1 MFARIQTFP
10 PEYQRIN
17 ASRKF
22 VPPKEP
28 LGDSNPSLFL
38 LVPEEKILRG
48 GGKKISI
55 HPSIQFFPRRF
66 FQLAGK
72 RRARTPHPK
81 VDPHSLCKASAA
93 LEHHHL
99 VAASTLRHVA
109 RWPRIRAEDR
119 QRKEWNVERRAL
131 RRSQPRLFATGAW
144 QPACAKRGWM
154 GEGDRESFLD
164 IKVAC
169 SRPRHFFFFFF
180 FFFFLSFFSIRVA
193 SIKSCVQ
200 IIPDRWTSREKEGD
214 FSPLIHDFPFLN
226 RLSRLN

>member
-66 FQLAGK
+66 FQLAGE

-81 VDPHSLCKASAA
+81 VDPHSLQSLGRSRAPSPGGCLRATSRGA
-93 LEHHHL
+93 
-99 VAASTLRHVA
+99 VAAYSR
-109 RWPRIRAEDR
+109 
-119 QRKEWNVERRAL
+119 
-131 RRSQPRLFATGAW
+131 GG
-144 QPACAKRGWM
+144 PAKSEGVKRG
-154 GEGDRESFLD
+154 EE
-164 IKVAC
+164 
-169 SRPRHFFFFFF
+169 
-180 FFFFLSFFSIRVA
+180 RVA
-193 SIKSCVQ
+193 SLATSIVRHWCMATRVCKKRVNGGRGSRVVSRHQSGLLATAPLFFLFLFLLLPFLFFSPCRV
-200 IIPDRWTSREKEGD
+200 DKKLRSNYSGSLNESRERGR
-214 FSPLIHDFPFLN
+214 FLAVDP
-226 RLSRLN
+226 